1 MNVGGHFSKSWKKD
15 SGYFPYLSSSTR
27 NLRPFLQKSRIPDS
41 KASRD
46 PLLRANLVEDPSP
59 NAKISEAYNH
69 QVHTGLLQ
77 SGAGL
82 VEKAKTKTIE
92 AKDAIEEFETFEENK
107 IELKSLEVSAEKSE
121 EIESKKFEEKG
132 AQKRSLEIEDS
143 QTPSA
148 NSDSPPEKKI
158 KHNIAD
164 WYWVK

>member
-1 MNVGGHFSKSWKKD
+1 MNVGGHLSRGWRKD
-15 SGYFPYLSSSTR
+15 SGYYPILSHSTR
-27 NLRPFLQKSRIPDS
+27 NLRPFLQKTRIPDS
-41 KASRD
+41 ESSRD
-46 PLLRANLVEDPSP
+46 PLLRAKLVEDPSP
-59 NAKISEAYNH
+59 NAKIPEAYKR
-69 QVHTGLLQ
+69 QVHTSLLQ

-82 VEKAKTKTIE
+82 VEEEKTKTSE
-92 AKDAIEEFETFEENK
+92 PKEAIEEFETFEENK

-158 KHNIAD
+158 KHNIED